1 MKKNFFCR
9 QNESLHWLCTGSVIP
24 ACRNEEEFAC
34 ALQQD
39 QSPSLIILFGDI
51 NSLPE
56 LLRRS
61 DEAGKLL
68 LLHLDLMGGIGRD
81 RAGIQ
86 FLAQLGIKGLITTKP
101 QLGKMARQEG
111 MRVIQRMFLVDSESL
126 KTGISLLKG
135 FRPDAVEALPA
146 STPASVL
153 CELKAATD
161 VPILVG
167 GLVRSAS
174 DVTQA
179 LANGAFAVSTSRRD
193 LWNMR

>member
-1 MKKNFFCR
+1 MNQ
-9 QNESLHWLCTGSVIP
+9 QNESLQWLCTGNVIP

-34 ALQQD
+34 ALQLQ
-39 QSPSLIILFGDI
+39 QAPSLIILFGDI

-56 LLRRS
+56 LLRRA

-68 LLHLDLMGGIGRD
+68 LLHLDLVGGIGRD

-86 FLAQLGIKGLITTKP
+86 YLAKLGLKGLITTKP
-101 QLGKMARQEG
+101 QLAKMARQEG
-111 MRVIQRMFLVDSESL
+111 LRVIQRMFLVDSESL

-135 FRPDAVEALPA
+135 FRPDAIEALPA

-153 CELKAATD
+153 AELKAATD

-179 LANGAFAVSTSRRD
+179 VANGACAVSTSRRD
-193 LWNMR
+193 LWNIG

>member
-1 MKKNFFCR
+1 MNQ
-9 QNESLHWLCTGSVIP
+9 QNESLQWLCTGNVIP
-24 ACRNEEEFAC
+24 ACRTEEEVAC
-34 ALQQD
+34 ALQLPRA
-39 QSPSLIILFGDI
+39 PSLISLFGDI

-56 LLRRS
+56 LIRRA

-68 LLHLDLMGGIGRD
+68 LLHLDLVGGIGRD

-86 FLAQLGIKGLITTKP
+86 FLAKLGLKGLITTKP
-101 QLGKMARQEG
+101 QLAKMARQEG
-111 MRVIQRMFLVDSESL
+111 LRVIQRMFLVDSESL

-135 FRPDAVEALPA
+135 FRPDAIEALPA

-153 CELKAATD
+153 AELKAATD

-167 GLVRSAS
+167 GLVRSQN

-179 LANGAFAVSTSRRD
+179 VANGACAVSTSRRD
-193 LWNMR
+193 LWEMG

>member
-1 MKKNFFCR
+1 MNQ

-24 ACRNEEEFAC
+24 ACRNEDEFFH
-34 ALQQD
+34 ALQQ
-39 QSPSLIILFGDI
+39 QQAPSLIILFGDI
-51 NSLPE
+51 NNLPE
-56 LLRRS
+56 LIRRA

-86 FLAQLGIKGLITTKP
+86 YLARLGLKGLITTKP
-101 QLGKMARQEG
+101 QLAKMARQEG

-135 FRPDAVEALPA
+135 FRPDAIEALPA

-153 CELKAATD
+153 AELKAATD

-179 LANGAFAVSTSRRD
+179 VANGACAVSTSRRE
-193 LWNMR
+193 LWNMD